1 MQKRKRKEKDI
12 PFTRTSASIG
22 KLKKKRKK
30 RKSTHGET
38 GVIFLFF
45 LKRNE
50 PSASSFPHPLKIHP
64 IDGNL
69 SLSLF
74 FNHLLNQGI
83 PFFPKLYKLQ
93 KKLVL

>member
-38 GVIFLFF
+38 GVVLPFF
-45 LKRNE
+45 LKRNVDNE
-50 PSASSFPHPLKIHP
+50 PNG
-64 IDGNL
+64 D
-69 SLSLF
+69 LF
-74 FNHLLNQGI
+74 F
-83 PFFPKLYKLQ
+83 PSSA
-93 KKLVL
+93 